1 MILTSLNRFR
11 DLGLLVL
18 RVGLGAMFIYHGL
31 PKLLA
36 GPALWAQLGTAT
48 GTLGIHFL
56 PMFWGFMAAAAEGIG
71 GLLLLLGLLSRP
83 ACLLMFINMVVA
95 ASFHLGKGD
104 GLGIASHAIEA
115 GIVFLSLVLI
125 GPGRYSL
132 DEVIRPSQNPKP

>member
-1 MILTSLNRFR
+1 MILNSLNRFR

-18 RVGLGAMFIYHGL
+18 RIGLGAMFITHGL

-48 GTLGIHFL
+48 GFLGIHFL
-56 PMFWGFMAAAAEGIG
+56 PVFWGFMSAAAEGIG
-71 GLLLLLGLLSRP
+71 GFLLLLGFFSRP
-83 ACLLMFINMVVA
+83 ACLLMFINMAVA
-95 ASFHLGKGD
+95 TSFHFGRGD
-104 GLGIASHAIEA
+104 GLAIASHAIED

-132 DEVIRPSQNPKP
+132 DELIRPSRNSKP

>member
-11 DLGLLVL
+11 DLGLLIL
-18 RVGLGAMFIYHGL
+18 RIGLGAMFIYHGL

-36 GPALWAQLGTAT
+36 GPEFWAKIGPAT
-48 GTLGIHFL
+48 GFLGIHFL
-56 PMFWGFMAAAAEGIG
+56 PVFWGFMSAAAEGIG

-83 ACLLMFINMVVA
+83 ACLLLFINMAVA
-95 ASFHLGKGD
+95 TSFHFGRGD
-104 GLGIASHAIEA
+104 GLAIASHAIED

-132 DEVIRPSQNPKP
+132 DEGLRPEKKLQP

>member
-1 MILTSLNRFR
+1 MILTSLNRCR

-18 RVGLGAMFIYHGL
+18 RVGLGAMFITHGL

-36 GPALWAQLGTAT
+36 GPALWAQLGSAT
-48 GTLGIHFL
+48 GNFGIHFL
-56 PMFWGFMAAAAEGIG
+56 PVFWGFMAAASEGIG

-83 ACLLMFINMVVA
+83 AALSLFLTMVVA

-104 GLGIASHAIEA
+104 GLGIASHAVEA
-115 GIVFLSLVLI
+115 GIVFLSLILI

-132 DEVIRPSQNPKP
+132 DEVIRPDKKN